1 MAHPLRPELR
11 EVHQISAAFG
21 WQQHTTRGA
30 ISGALKKKLELAVES
45 ERAEGRGSVYRLPA

>member
-1 MAHPLRPELR
+1 M
-11 EVHQISAAFG
+11 HQISAAFG